1 MRSIAAAMNA
11 PSPPH
16 NAPNQ
21 PVGELPEEVP
31 EKLPDELPEEV
42 PEKLPDELPEDAPNE
57 PPLDQATPAAPI
69 PPPEPTIAE
78 KLASKLA
85 ARQAALQAQQ
95 ETAAASPAGTAAPP
109 PSAAVPA
116 PSTARALSWNLR
128 LLGRWLRPRLIN
140 LSVWVIAG
148 LIRLSIAIGR
158 FIFVHLPSKL
168 EIRERSAQLARALH
182 SLLIH
187 LKGWS
192 LWQWR
197 DIKQKRDKRLAV
209 FGLLGVFLI
218 PLILF
223 ITLSHLFPPEDPV
236 APYIDNSVPVPAA
249 DFIDASPSEDL
260 VTETAP
266 IPTGPVALSPANFS
280 FELFARRSDD
290 GHLQLLSQVAQ
301 HYMKEWYPPGTPA
314 VQFMRFFGEV
324 MQRAGSTDEATL
336 AARQRCL
343 SMPGLRVFTERTVT
357 CTYGHA
363 LPQPLARGE
372 SPQARIFWI
381 VALSYDRAGR
391 ITDLRIHARLT
402 RAAL

>member
-21 PVGELPEEVP
+21 PVGETPEEMP
-31 EKLPDELPEEV
+31 EKLPDEP
-42 PEKLPDELPEDAPNE
+42 PEDAPKE
-57 PPLDQATPAAPI
+57 LPLDQATPAAPE
-69 PPPEPTIAE
+69 PLPEPTPEPTIAE

-95 ETAAASPAGTAAPP
+95 ETAAASPAGSAEPLPAAALP
-109 PSAAVPA
+109 PSAPTRVPA

-148 LIRLSIAIGR
+148 LIRLSLAIGR
-158 FIFVHLPSKL
+158 FIFLHLPSKL

-209 FGLLGVFLI
+209 FGLFGGFLI